1 MVAALGGGLMGHPD
15 RIAKREKK
23 KEKQKEEGL
32 EKKSMQGNSD
42 LTPYNAVNR
51 LLFKVTNISYR

>member
-1 MVAALGGGLMGHPD
+1 MGHPD